1 MTMITLKGREVPL
14 LYTVYEMK
22 LIQEEIC
29 PIEDFSYKILGKNK
43 EDDKDQ
49 SFFGSPEHLEAV
61 AKLVTI
67 LGNAGLEE
75 AGEAPDLTAKKVL
88 RSVKPLQF
96 SGLVSACMNAMNLK
110 GRRTSSWR
118 KSTKKKSRPADIP
131 DGGQLGP
138 DRRASD

>member
-96 SGLVSACMNAMNLK
+96 SGLVSACMNAMNEGMASEFKTEESEGPKDVVLEEIN
-110 GRRTSSWR
+110 
-118 KSTKKKSRPADIP
+118 KKKEAES
-131 DGGQLGP
+131 
-138 DRRASD
+138 